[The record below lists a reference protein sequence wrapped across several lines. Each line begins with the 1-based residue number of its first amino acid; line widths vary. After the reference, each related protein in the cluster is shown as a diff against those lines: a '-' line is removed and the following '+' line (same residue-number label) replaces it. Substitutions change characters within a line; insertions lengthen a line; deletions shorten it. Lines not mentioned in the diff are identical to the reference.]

1 MKYIIKIFI
10 AVISL
15 FSIFAVQGQETA
27 TPAAPVYNVI
37 STFDDA
43 AFDSPIAL
51 VDEETRSP
59 SKLEPLASAASA
71 AGSAPPLT
79 RVAVYAV
86 GSTLYGDWEY
96 MTTLGQLTTV
106 GDHGGAQLRVVVQEI
121 GYGSTPIAYMAGSLL
136 STAKNYQN
144 TPICIVGGY
153 YTSPCPAGYTIV
165 GWYRYFN
172 LDGYNS
178 GQFTYRNTSLNSP
191 WNTLSTGIYI
201 R

>member
-1 MKYIIKIFI
+1 MKYFVKIFI
-10 AVISL
+10 AVVSL
-15 FSIFAVQGQETA
+15 FSAFTVSAQGAATA
-27 TPAAPVYNVI
+27 GAPVYSVI
-37 STFDDA
+37 STFEDA
-43 AFDSPIAL
+43 IFDSPIAL
-51 VDEETRSP
+51 VGGKVQSSATAQ
-59 SKLEPLASAASA
+59 PLASSVTPAASA
-71 AGSAPPLT
+71 SPLT

-86 GSTLYGDWEY
+86 GSTLYGGYEY
-96 MTTLGQLTTV
+96 MTTLGQLSTV
-106 GDHGGAQLRVVVQEI
+106 WDHGGTQLRVVVQEI
-121 GYGSTPIAYMAGSLL
+121 GYGGTPTAYMAGTLL
-136 STAKNYQN
+136 AAAKNYQN

-201 R
+201 K